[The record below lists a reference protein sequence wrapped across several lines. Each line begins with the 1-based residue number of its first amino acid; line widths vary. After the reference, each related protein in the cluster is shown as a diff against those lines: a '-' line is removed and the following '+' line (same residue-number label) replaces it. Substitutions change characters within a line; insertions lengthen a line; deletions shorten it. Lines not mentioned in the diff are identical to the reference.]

1 MQQQVTTKSWLIANF
16 EICAFAAASIAGF
29 ILIAF
34 SSAFQSETIFHA
46 EKFWDS
52 FGIGEFILLAV
63 ITAQIK
69 ERNHLVGIAKYI
81 GILICIGA
89 GFYLLSNGDGSES
102 KLITKLIV
110 VTIAIFIVSNTLASR
125 LTKFASSHFDEVLS
139 VRVLFK
145 SSNTEIYTM
154 KAKYLI
160 DRFTNITA
168 SITIATAWLVI
179 CTFFPT
185 VFVR

>member
-1 MQQQVTTKSWLIANF
+1 MQQQVTIKNWLISNF

-29 ILIAF
+29 
-34 SSAFQSETIFHA
+34 
-46 EKFWDS
+46 
-52 FGIGEFILLAV
+52 
-63 ITAQIK
+63 
-69 ERNHLVGIAKYI
+69 YI
-81 GILICIGA
+81 
-89 GFYLLSNGDGSES
+89 LSNGDGSES

-110 VTIAIFIVSNTLASR
+110 VTIATFIVSNILASR
-125 LTKFASSHFDEVLS
+125 LTKFASSNFEEVLS

-168 SITIATAWLVI
+168 SITLGTAWLVI